1 VTLED
6 DLVPTIGYFDRMRN
20 KRNQAI
26 YDVAGLI
33 TESEA
38 RSILKHA
45 ISFVDIVRGRIDHE
59 QTSG

>member
-1 VTLED
+1 LETSVQLD
-6 DLVPTIGYFDRMRN
+6 DLVRKR
-20 KRNQAI
+20 RNQAI

-38 RSILKHA
+38 RSILEHA